1 MSFEQ
6 QQSIILMWYLSGDSQ
21 QKKKKKEWKTHTQ
34 TYIRILFARDKTRA
48 SEEQR
53 CACVPWNGHDNDDD
67 DDDAPWLIQE
77 FEAIV
82 TDAVVV
88 CLQRFVAKNVW

>member
-1 MSFEQ
+1 MKEKK
-6 QQSIILMWYLSGDSQ
+6 SG
-21 QKKKKKEWKTHTQ
+21 KHTHT

-88 CLQRFVAKNVW
+88 GLQRFVAKNVW